1 MRTERKG
8 LPKMSTDEISPMA
21 KFHAER
27 ILRGEGVS
35 DTEMRIVTAGLML
48 SVDELTHVVKGLSS
62 QLWTEE
68 KLRQIIGEEVT
79 KHCAG
84 KAKECAASTQ
94 SEPQS
99 ARWFGRMLRSV
110 AGLKCWIFGI

>member
-1 MRTERKG
+1 
-8 LPKMSTDEISPMA
+8 MSADEISPMA

-84 KAKECAASTQ
+84 KSKECASQSAK

-99 ARWFGRMLRSV
+99 ARWFGRMLRSL
-110 AGLKCWIFGI
+110 AGIR